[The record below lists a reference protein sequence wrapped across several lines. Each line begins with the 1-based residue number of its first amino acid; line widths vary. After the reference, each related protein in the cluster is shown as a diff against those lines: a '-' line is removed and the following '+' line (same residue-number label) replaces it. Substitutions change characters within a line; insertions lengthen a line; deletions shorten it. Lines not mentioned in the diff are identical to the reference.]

1 MANCKVSVIVP
12 VYNAEKYLGRC
23 VESICNQTLPEIEII
38 LVDDGS
44 KAACADVCDA
54 LAQADA
60 RVKVIHKQN
69 AGAGLARNTGME
81 AATGEYI
88 GFVDADDY
96 IEPSMYET
104 LYNAAKKHDAD
115 LVMSGVCFV
124 GGNTFS
130 QEGDR
135 LEKSYFDTDTVFAS
149 DDLKTLLLGV
159 VGALPHEAD
168 DSRYG
173 VSVWKN
179 LFRNSLQKEKN
190 ITFLSEREVM
200 SEDTMFVVDYIKHC
214 TRAVGI
220 PGAFY
225 CYCRN
230 DDSFS
235 KSYNSERFEKSL
247 IFVQELEKHIMDTV
261 DKQEYALYLDRLA
274 QGYARVSCSQ
284 EIVHAKE
291 ENIPFS
297 VLKKRL
303 KEICG
308 SEKIRTVLKTYP
320 WYRLPIKQAAFAF
333 AMKYRLFFLQKL
345 MVLLRDR

>member
-1 MANCKVSVIVP
+1 MANCKVSIIVP
-12 VYNAEKYLGRC
+12 VYNAEKYLERC

-96 IEPSMYET
+96 IVPSMYET

-135 LEKSYFDTDTVFAS
+135 SEKSYFDADNVFEGN
-149 DDLKTLLLGV
+149 DLKNLLLGV